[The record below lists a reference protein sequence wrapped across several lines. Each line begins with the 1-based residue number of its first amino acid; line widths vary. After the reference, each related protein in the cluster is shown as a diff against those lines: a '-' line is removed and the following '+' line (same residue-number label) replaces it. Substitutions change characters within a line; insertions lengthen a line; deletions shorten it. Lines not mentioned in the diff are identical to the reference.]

1 MDNKFENS
9 IFGIACQTFGA
20 IGGIVSFFLV
30 FNVFTEARVR
40 DDIYPE
46 QFIPALTV
54 ALASATIGAIGTT
67 AIQTKKQTILL
78 QSLVEK

>member
-1 MDNKFENS
+1 MNNLSENS
-9 IFGIACQTFGA
+9 IFGTACQSFGA
-20 IGGIVSFFLV
+20 IGGIVSFFLIFGPLSEV
-30 FNVFTEARVR
+30 SGP

-46 QFIPALTV
+46 EFIPALSV